1 MKSLSIYN
9 SDFMTIKTGND
20 ALEESI
26 ERILLTTPGE
36 RVNNPLFGCN
46 LKNNI
51 FNFDS
56 YLLEDIKIDV
66 QQAIQKWEPRATFVS
81 AIVKQTEPY
90 QYSVTIKVI
99 NNINNTTLDVTTI
112 LNT

>member
-1 MKSLSIYN
+1 LKSLSIYN
-9 SDFMTIKTGND
+9 SDFITIKTGND
-20 ALEESI
+20 ALEENI

-36 RVNNPLFGCN
+36 RVDNPSFGCN

-56 YLLEDIKIDV
+56 YLIEDIKIDI
-66 QQAIQKWEPRATFVS
+66 QQAIQKWEPRATFLNLSVQ
-81 AIVKQTEPY
+81 KTQPY
-90 QYSVTIKVI
+90 QYTVVVNII
-99 NNINNTTLDVTTI
+99 NNIDNTTLDITTI